1 MPESMYEDLIN
12 RIDEIK
18 VKYMQDSRIQI
29 NVNFKEENSLMISDQ
44 LKKYSLK
51 LKIKLFKQV
60 IEFKYLL

>member
-1 MPESMYEDLIN
+1 MYEDLIN

-44 LKKYSLK
+44 LKK
-51 LKIKLFKQV
+51 
-60 IEFKYLL
+60 

>member
-51 LKIKLFKQV
+51 FKIKLFK
-60 IEFKYLL
+60 

>member
-1 MPESMYEDLIN
+1 MYEDLIN

-51 LKIKLFKQV
+51 FKIKLFKQV
-60 IEFKYLL
+60 IEFK

>member
-44 LKKYSLK
+44 LKK
-51 LKIKLFKQV
+51 
-60 IEFKYLL
+60 

>member
-1 MPESMYEDLIN
+1 MYEDLIN

-51 LKIKLFKQV
+51 FKIKFFKQV